1 MYKDAVKN
9 VATNA
14 LKHLIGQLEDKQ
26 QISFTK

>member
-1 MYKDAVKN
+1 MKN
-9 VATNA
+9 IATNA